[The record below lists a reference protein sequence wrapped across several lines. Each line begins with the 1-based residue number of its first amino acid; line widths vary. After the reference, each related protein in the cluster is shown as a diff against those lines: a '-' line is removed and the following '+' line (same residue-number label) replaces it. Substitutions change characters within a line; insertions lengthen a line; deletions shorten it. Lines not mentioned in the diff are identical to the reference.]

1 MDKKLQ
7 NIIFN
12 IVKAAEIFIAL
23 ILSLAIIVCAFKM
36 IFEIINVIDQPV
48 GTETFDKMLSYA
60 FSLVIGVEFVKMIC
74 KYTPSI
80 VIEVLL
86 FTVAR
91 YLVVNHSS
99 AISTLFGVTS
109 IAGIF
114 AIKKYLFSNFEE
126 DLNKNIDSN
135 E

>member
-12 IVKAAEIFIAL
+12 IVKAAEIFVAL
-23 ILSLAIIVCAFKM
+23 ILALAIIVCAFKM
-36 IFEIINVIDQPV
+36 IFEIINVIDQPL
-48 GTETFDKMLSYA
+48 GIETFDKMLSYA

-91 YLVVNHSS
+91 YLVLNHSS
-99 AISTLFGVTS
+99 AISTLFGVAS

-114 AIKKYLFSNFEE
+114 AIKKYLFSDFEE
-126 DLNKNIDSN
+126 S
-135 E
+135 